1 MNVAQLIQILSK
13 LPKDQEVLVELT
25 HDLKLPIKEVYS
37 YKEEKNNKQK
47 IIIRG
52 PA

>member
-13 LPKDQEVLVELT
+13 LPKDQEVLVELN
-25 HDLKLPIKEVYS
+25 HDLKLPIKEVY
-37 YKEEKNNKQK
+37 KEERNKKQK
-47 IIIRG
+47 VIIRG